1 MGLRHDKH
9 ESHVIAL
16 QATLQHLEV
25 VNDDKRYSKRMGEQ
39 RAGHEANLQTQRK
52 AGAPGHC
59 HHIDIAVAIL
69 QTTAHTRAHTHY
81 VILALSRTTRYTAR
95 KYLLETARSN
105 TAGRVAAWARA
116 ASFGTTPTS
125 TGTQT

>member
-9 ESHVIAL
+9 ESHVIVL

-25 VNDDKRYSKRMGEQ
+25 VNDDKRYSERMGEQ

-69 QTTAHTRAHTHY
+69 QTAAHTHY
-81 VILALSRTTRYTAR
+81 VMLALSHTTHYAAR

-105 TAGRVAAWARA
+105 TAGRFAA
-116 ASFGTTPTS
+116 
-125 TGTQT
+125 